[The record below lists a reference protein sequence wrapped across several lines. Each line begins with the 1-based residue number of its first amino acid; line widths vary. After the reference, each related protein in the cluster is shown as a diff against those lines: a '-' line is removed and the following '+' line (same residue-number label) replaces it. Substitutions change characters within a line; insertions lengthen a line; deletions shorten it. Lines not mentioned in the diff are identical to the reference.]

1 MTNKIAL
8 GLAIFILAV
17 FAIDYFMF
25 EGALPVFLARKLLV
39 LTEYLAFWR

>member
-8 GLAIFILAV
+8 GLAIVILAI
-17 FAIDYFMF
+17 FAVDYFLF
-25 EGALPVFLARKLLV
+25 AGTLPLFLSRKLLV